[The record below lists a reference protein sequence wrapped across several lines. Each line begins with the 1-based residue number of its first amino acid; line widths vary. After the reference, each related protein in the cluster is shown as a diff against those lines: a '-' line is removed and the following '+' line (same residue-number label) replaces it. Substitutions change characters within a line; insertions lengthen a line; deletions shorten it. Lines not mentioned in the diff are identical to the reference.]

1 MKYVHAA
8 VSMKPSTGVVRQMA
22 DEAEAAA
29 ALGLSWK
36 VCLSQGSDLG
46 QILAWWPAPL
56 QYALLRV
63 RFYVRLAR
71 LARQGHKII
80 LRYSPGDPF
89 LFIASFFLGPYVT
102 VHHTREEA
110 ELAAS
115 RLPYARLQLL
125 LERRLGRR
133 VVDRA
138 QAIICVTP
146 EIARH
151 ESDRVRARPDRRV
164 LIYPNGILYPKRLD
178 EPADLRGERPEVI
191 FAASYFFHW
200 HGLEAL
206 LDSMA
211 DSDEDGLLHLV
222 GTLPEALQL
231 RAKTDPRVRIHGQL
245 GLSTF
250 NQLVAQCW
258 VGLSSFALSGKG
270 MTEACTLKVRDYLLA
285 GLPVYA
291 GHRDSA
297 LSEDF
302 EYFRQG
308 PALWSDIVEY
318 SRAMRAVPRA
328 TIALAAQPSI
338 DKKVL
343 LARLHRSLS

>member
-1 MKYVHAA
+1 VKYIHAA
-8 VSMKPSTGVVRQMA
+8 VSMKPSSGVVRQMA
-22 DEAEAAA
+22 DEAKAAA
-29 ALGLSWK
+29 ALGLSWQ
-36 VCLSQGSDLG
+36 VYLSQGSDLG
-46 QILAWWPAPL
+46 HTLARWPAPL
-56 QYALLRV
+56 KYALLRL
-63 RFYVRLAR
+63 RFYVQLAR
-71 LARQGHKII
+71 LVRQGHKII

-89 LFIASFFLGPYVT
+89 LFIASFFLGPYIT
-102 VHHTREEA
+102 VHHTLEEA

-115 RLPYARLQLL
+115 PLPYARLQLL

-133 VVDRA
+133 VLDRA
-138 QAIICVTP
+138 RTIICATP

-164 LIYPNGILYPKRLD
+164 LIYPNGILYPTRFN
-178 EPADLRGERPEVI
+178 EPADLRRERPEII
-191 FAASYFFHW
+191 FAASYFFPW

-211 DSDEDGLLHLV
+211 NTDEDGLLHLV

-231 RAKTDPRVRIHGQL
+231 RAEADPRVRIHGQL
-245 GLSTF
+245 GLSTL

-258 VGLSSFALSGKG
+258 VGLSSFALSSKR
-270 MTEACTLKVRDYLLA
+270 MTEACTLKVRDYLFA

-291 GHRDSA
+291 GHSDSG
-297 LSEDF
+297 LPEDF

-308 PALWSDIVEY
+308 PASWSKIIEY
-318 SRAMRAVPRA
+318 SRAMRAAPRIA
-328 TIALAAQPSI
+328 VALAAQPSI

-343 LARLHRSLS
+343 LARLYRSLS